1 MDRNIRR
8 IDSNNFVGF
17 TAIGFLPTFG
27 FNLFQAWSYITGM
40 AGIAIATRMR

>member
-27 FNLFQAWSYITGM
+27 FNLFQAWPSFTGM

>member
-17 TAIGFLPTFG
+17 TTIGFLPTFG
-27 FNLFQAWSYITGM
+27 INLLQAWPSITGM
-40 AGIAIATRMR
+40 AGAAVAADMR